1 MEQHS
6 ELSHEGD
13 ENEVMLQT
21 GPQVLAQLR
30 QPPVFNAFELF
41 AKLTLG
47 VPAYAV
53 GQGKMRINPH
63 FTSFH
68 KFCI

>member
-6 ELSHEGD
+6 ELSHKGD

-30 QPPVFNAFELF
+30 EL
-41 AKLTLG
+41 KEE
-47 VPAYAV
+47 
-53 GQGKMRINPH
+53 N
-63 FTSFH
+63 FT
-68 KFCI
+68 

>member
-30 QPPVFNAFELF
+30 EPEFVDDID
-41 AKLTLG
+41 
-47 VPAYAV
+47 V
-53 GQGKMRINPH
+53 I
-63 FTSFH
+63 
-68 KFCI
+68 

>member
-21 GPQVLAQLR
+21 GPQVLPQLR
-30 QPPVFNAFELF
+30 EPKETNDLDDIESVRFF
-41 AKLTLG
+41 
-47 VPAYAV
+47 
-53 GQGKMRINPH
+53 MRFLSI
-63 FTSFH
+63 F
-68 KFCI
+68 